1 VAKQGETLRVN
12 PRVATGLLVGLTVVA
27 YLPGFGGGFIW
38 DDDAH
43 VTESRAVV
51 DPGGLPAIWI
61 EPGSVPQYYPLTH
74 SSFWLEYRLWGEN
87 PMGYHAVNILLHA
100 ASVVVLWRLLAGLG
114 FSGAWLAAAL
124 FAVHPVHVE
133 SVAWISE
140 RKNTLSGLFAL
151 LSTIAWLGWWRA
163 EPGTASR
170 KWWLAIVF
178 FAAAL
183 LSKTVTVTLPA
194 AWLVIC
200 WWQSGRIG
208 RREWLSVLPMLLLA
222 VPMGLVTVWTEQ
234 QHIGAGH
241 LDLDL
246 SAADRLLIAGRAV
259 WFYAGKLFWPTEL
272 AFIYPRWRIDPT
284 LIGQWLYPL
293 AAVLVLSV
301 LWWQR
306 SRVGRGPLSAAL
318 LFAGSLT
325 PALGFVDIYPMQFSF
340 VADHFQYLASIPLL
354 ASAAWLIVTRWYAT
368 LGGAALLILVGLT
381 WVRGPVF
388 LDNAN
393 LWTDTVAKNPRS
405 PLALTS
411 LGNELGKAGSHKLA
425 ERRHREAIAVDD
437 KFPDAWVNLSVE
449 LQSQAKFDEALD
461 AARQAVRLAPWLPRA
476 RVNLALGL
484 ADRERYDEAVE
495 QLEAAVAT
503 DRRFAA
509 AWVHLARVELLRN
522 NQPGLHRAV
531 EQLRRLDSRLARDF
545 ERGLLHDDRP
555 SP

>member
-1 VAKQGETLRVN
+1 M
-12 PRVATGLLVGLTVVA
+12 LVGLTVAA

-38 DDDAH
+38 DDAAH

-74 SSFWLEYRLWGEN
+74 SSFWLEDRLWGEN

-100 ASVVVLWRLLAGLG
+100 ASVVVLWRVLAGLG

-170 KWWLAIVF
+170 KWWLAVVF

-301 LWWQR
+301 MWWQR

-318 LFAGSLT
+318 LFAGTLT

-411 LGNELGKAGSHKLA
+411 LGNELGELGSHKFA
-425 ERRHREAIAVDD
+425 ERWHREAIAVDD

-449 LQSQAKFDEALD
+449 LQSQAKFDEAFD
-461 AARQAVRLAPWLPRA
+461 AAQQAVRLAPWLPRA

>member
-1 VAKQGETLRVN
+1 MAKNGESLRVN
-12 PRVATGLLVGLTVVA
+12 PRVATGLLIGLSVVA
-27 YLPGFGGGFIW
+27 HLPGFGGAFIW

-51 DPGGLPAIWI
+51 DPGGLPTIWF

-74 SSFWLEYRLWGEN
+74 SSFWLEYRLWGDN
-87 PMGYHAVNILLHA
+87 PTGYHAVNILLHV
-100 ASVVVLWRLLAGLG
+100 ASVVVLWKLLAGLG
-114 FSGAWLAAAL
+114 VSGAWLAAAL

-140 RKNTLSGLFAL
+140 RKNVLSGLFAL
-151 LSTIAWLGWWRA
+151 LSTVAWLSWWRA
-163 EPGTASR
+163 EPGTAGR
-170 KWWLAIVF
+170 RWWLAVGF

-200 WWQSGRIG
+200 WWQGGRVG
-208 RREWLSVLPMLLLA
+208 RREWLSVLPMLLIA
-222 VPMGLVTVWTEQ
+222 VPMGLVTVWSEQ
-234 QHIGAGH
+234 RHIGAGH
-241 LDLDL
+241 LDLGL
-246 SAADRLLIAGRAV
+246 SAPDRILVAGRAI

-272 AFIYPRWRIDPT
+272 TFIYPRWTIDST
-284 LIGQWLYPL
+284 AILQWLYPL
-293 AAVLVLSV
+293 AAVLVLSA
-301 LWWQR
+301 LWWWR
-306 SRVGRGPLSAAL
+306 SRVGRGPLSAGL
-318 LFAGSLT
+318 LFVGTLA

-354 ASAAWLIVTRWYAT
+354 VAAAWLIVTRWHPS
-368 LGGAALLILVGLT
+368 LGGAALLILLGLA

-388 LDNAN
+388 LNNAN

-411 LGNELGKAGSHKLA
+411 LGNELGAAGSHKLA
-425 ERRHREAIAVDD
+425 ERRHREAIAVDNE
-437 KFPDAWVNLSVE
+437 FPDAWVNLSVE
-449 LQSQAKFDEALD
+449 LQVQAKNDEAFD

-484 ADRERYDEAVE
+484 TDRERYDEAVE

-503 DRRFAA
+503 DSRFSA
-509 AWVHLARVELLRN
+509 AWFHLARVELLRN
-522 NQPGLHRAV
+522 NQSGFDTAV
-531 EQLRRLDSRLARDF
+531 EQLRRLDPRLAQDF
-545 ERGLLHDDRP
+545 EP

>member
-163 EPGTASR
+163 ESGTASR
-170 KWWLAIVF
+170 KWWLAVVL

>member
-1 VAKQGETLRVN
+1 MAKQGETLRVN